1 MQRYK
6 SVIHIISKLVRFPR
20 RELESRWWHKLFKT
34 VIVISTLLLALQYWR
49 WADEVFRPYYIYSFE
64 QDFGKYAG
72 YRIKNLSDINPSDG
86 DKVGLIVTFKV
97 SGSSEAHQYVG
108 ALDRAN
114 IPADEILRE
123 MRVRGY
129 LADVK
134 IKDVQT
140 DFWGSY
146 EKVFWVIIL
155 TIASYITM
163 SQVLYPIIAYILP
176 GRPESHEGA

>member
-6 SVIHIISKLVRFPR
+6 SVIHIISKPFRFPHP
-20 RELESRWWHKLFKT
+20 ELESRWWDRLFKT
-34 VIVISTLLLALQYWR
+34 VIVISTLLLFFQYWR

-72 YRIKNLSDINPSDG
+72 YRIKNLSDIDPSDG

-114 IPADEILRE
+114 IPAGEILRE

-134 IKDVQT
+134 IKDIQT
-140 DFWGSY
+140 DFWGFY
-146 EKVFWVIIL
+146 EKIFWVIIL
-155 TIASYITM
+155 TIASYIIM
-163 SQVLYPIIAYILP
+163 AQVLYRIITYILA
-176 GRPESHEGA
+176 GTPESH

>member
-20 RELESRWWHKLFKT
+20 RELENRWWHRLFKA
-34 VIVISTLLLALQYWR
+34 VIVISTLFLFFHYWQ

-64 QDFGKYAG
+64 RDFGKYAG
-72 YRIKNLSDINPSDG
+72 YRIKNLSDIDPSDG

-114 IPADEILRE
+114 IPAGEILRE

-134 IKDVQT
+134 IKDIQT
-140 DFWGSY
+140 DFWGFY
-146 EKVFWVIIL
+146 EKIFWVIIF
-155 TIASYITM
+155 TIASYIIM
-163 SQVLYPIIAYILP
+163 AQVLYRIITYILA
-176 GRPESHEGA
+176 GNSQFFRL